1 MRVSRRLCFVALFS
15 LTLGVGLTAA
25 PGQAPGQ
32 AGAPSQA
39 LSPGANP
46 DSALAVTLSGIA
58 GAPLTLSDAFR
69 LAGENATSLRDAEAA
84 LEGARASVRRERG
97 GFDPEIFARGTIASD
112 DSPTSSFFSGAD
124 VLKTEETSIEGGA
137 RVRLPLGT
145 ELEASLNTTR
155 AKTNSSFASLDPQ
168 VNTFGQLT
176 LRQPLLAGFGPAA
189 RQGLTAA
196 ERALAAAEARERDA
210 RLALEADVA
219 AAYWDVYAAER
230 DLAVRLLLRDQAR
243 SLLTDAQ
250 TRATAGLV
258 GPNQPANARVFL
270 AEQEIGALDA
280 EERLDR
286 LSDALASLIGE
297 RPAGNSPRFRPLD
310 EPPVDYTTPPVDEV
324 VAAAIENN
332 YEIQARRAT
341 VEQVQGLAGA
351 AKWNALPTLDVVG
364 ALGGNGLSGTGRDV
378 IFGADT
384 LRTNVRG
391 GFSDTGPDAAPY
403 QPGAWGSN
411 SPSPSGSARGEAS
424 ATVCA
429 AT

>member
-1 MRVSRRLCFVALFS
+1 MSLLFS
-15 LTLGVGLTAA
+15 LALGAGPPLRGSAA
-25 PGQAPGQ
+25 AQLG
-32 AGAPSQA
+32 AGRPAQA
-39 LSPGANP
+39 LSPAANP
-46 DSALAVTLSGIA
+46 DSALAVTLAGIA
-58 GAPLTLSDAFR
+58 GAPLTLADAFR
-69 LAGENATSLRDAEAA
+69 SAEENATSLRDAEAA

-97 GFDPEIFARGTIASD
+97 GFDPELFARGTIASD
-112 DSPTSSFFSGAD
+112 DSPTASFFSGAD

-137 RVRLPLGT
+137 RMRLPLGT

-168 VNTFGQLT
+168 VNTHGELS

-189 RQGLTAA
+189 RQALSAA

-210 RLALEADVA
+210 RLAIESDVT

-243 SLLTDAQ
+243 ALLSDAE
-250 TRATAGLV
+250 TRARAGLV

-297 RPAGNSPRFRPLD
+297 RPAEGSPRFRPID
-310 EPPVDYTTPPVDEV
+310 EPPADYPTPPVDEA
-324 VAAAIENN
+324 VADAVRRNF
-332 YEIQARRAT
+332 EIQAQRAT
-341 VEQVQGLAGA
+341 VDQVRGLAGA
-351 AKWNALPTLDVVG
+351 ARWNALPTLDLVG

-378 IFGADT
+378 IFGG
-384 LRTNVRG
+384 RH
-391 GFSDTGPDAAPY
+391 AAHRRARAASATPGRRSASASIR
-403 QPGAWGSN
+403 PGASGSS
-411 SPSPSGSARGEAS
+411 SPSRSGSARGAAS
-424 ATVCA
+424 AIACGA
-429 AT
+429 R